1 MAWLSSLPLAPR
13 LRPFQPP
20 PLALAAAGVGR
31 TAASFPPAS
40 WDRSIS
46 ASGCCFAGAPVEWNP
61 RRGRR
66 LAETAG
72 FGAPSPAAVQR
83 TSGGQQ
89 QTGPLNEDLPG
100 VENITR
106 FSYKELDRATARFD
120 QSNKIGEGGYGP
132 VYKGTLRDGTAVAV
146 KVLSLQSRQ
155 GAREFL
161 SELITISDISHE
173 NLVKLYGC
181 CVEGSHKILVYNY
194 LENNSLAQTLLG
206 SQQHSSIQFNWSTR
220 VNICIGVAQGL
231 AYLHD
236 GVRPH
241 VVHRDIKASN
251 ILLDQDL
258 TPKISD
264 FGLAKL
270 LPSDVSHISTRVAGT
285 LGYLAPEYAIRGQV
299 TRKSDVYSFGVLLIE
314 IVSGRCNTDT
324 KLPYEDQIL
333 LEKTWAYYDQG
344 QLDEIID
351 SSLGDDLDVDE
362 ACRFLKV
369 GLLCT
374 KNVTKRRP
382 DMSMVTRMLKGEEDV
397 ESHEIT
403 KPDVIRDF
411 RDLKLRSK
419 ATSSSLL
426 TSIVA
431 RSSPSSSSSTGNTTR
446 TSITFTAISDRP

>member
-1 MAWLSSLPLAPR
+1 MS
-13 LRPFQPP
+13 
-20 PLALAAAGVGR
+20 
-31 TAASFPPAS
+31 
-40 WDRSIS
+40 
-46 ASGCCFAGAPVEWNP
+46 CFTRIFKKTRVP
-61 RRGRR
+61 
-66 LAETAG
+66 
-72 FGAPSPAAVQR
+72 
-83 TSGGQQ
+83 QQ
-89 QTGPLNEDLPG
+89 QNDPWDEDLSG
-100 VENITR
+100 AANITR
-106 FSYKELDRATARFD
+106 FSYKELLRATAKFD

-155 GAREFL
+155 GAKEFL
-161 SELITISDISHE
+161 SELFTISDISHE
-173 NLVKLYGC
+173 NLIRLHGC

-206 SQQHSSIQFNWSTR
+206 SRNSDIQFNWRTR

-241 VVHRDIKASN
+241 IVHRDIKASN
-251 ILLDQDL
+251 ILLDDDL

-270 LPSDVSHISTRVAGT
+270 LPADVSHISTRVAGT

-324 KLPYEDQIL
+324 RLPYEDQIL
-333 LEKTWAYYDQG
+333 LEKTWTYYDQG
-344 QLDEIID
+344 ELHEIID

-382 DMSMVTRMLKGEEDV
+382 DMATVLGMLRGETDV
-397 ESHEIT
+397 DSQEIT

-411 RDLKLRSK
+411 KDLKLRSK
-419 ATSSSLL
+419 ATSSTLL
-426 TSIVA
+426 TSIMA
-431 RSSPSSSSSTGNTTR
+431 RSSPSSSSSAGNTTR
-446 TSITFTAISDRP
+446 TSITFTAISDRV